1 MRHLGHRFLVWK
13 IRNSIHIQALLGRRG
28 WQLRSGNSQKAK
40 KRFCENP
47 EKSKKSPG
55 ILQLASDTVLH
66 LELVGGRPRSFRGFV
81 RDLYGIE
88 RTNQWCHLTIHE
100 GQSAGEPKCLRRRS
114 CGNLC
119 CTLFKSSVM
128 DISICVRIST
138 RSSFVISLKAVV
150 KCYQARVI
158 FARKSWQKTR
168 RPA

>member
-1 MRHLGHRFLVWK
+1 M
-13 IRNSIHIQALLGRRG
+13 
-28 WQLRSGNSQKAK
+28 
-40 KRFCENP
+40 
-47 EKSKKSPG
+47 
-55 ILQLASDTVLH
+55 ASDTVLH

-158 FARKSWQKTR
+158 FARKSWQKNR
-168 RPA
+168 RPVVGLAGIARASRLHTKRTRQRFASICTACKKPPTCFHLVLLSIGVLHKVIERVCKI